1 MNDGST
7 LSLNPD
13 IHRKDFRIVINI
25 KRRQFNVA
33 STAIVGM
40 LAAGFLR
47 PLNAQSRV
55 EKIKVNLAVAGKAS
69 FYYLPLVVAEQLGFF
84 EAEGIALEIIDF
96 PSSVRAQQALV
107 SGNADVVCGAFEHLI
122 SLHSKHQWVQSFV
135 ALGRAPQMAMGVSV
149 KNMPN
154 YKRLV
159 DLRGKRIG
167 IAAPGTG
174 TNIMA
179 NVLLQRVGLQQN
191 DVSYIGVGTTTGA
204 VSAIRSGQIDAI
216 CNLEPIMTML
226 EQKGDIKI
234 IADSRTLR
242 GTQAIFGG
250 DMPGA
255 CLYAMPEYIQKN
267 RVVIQ
272 AMSNAIVRA
281 LKWLQTAGPR
291 DLIRGMPEATLLGDR
306 GLFLATYQNLR
317 ESISLDGITGD
328 EAAKLSL
335 KVMSNFDATV
345 KTERLDISKAYTN
358 MFAKQA
364 KSQFDA

>member
-1 MNDGST
+1 M
-7 LSLNPD
+7 
-13 IHRKDFRIVINI
+13 
-25 KRRQFNVA
+25 A
-33 STAIVGM
+33 STALLSVLVSG
-40 LAAGFLR
+40 LVSPVRG
-47 PLNAQSRV
+47 QSRG
-55 EKIKVNLAVAGKAS
+55 EKTKVNLAVAGKAS

-96 PSSVRAQQALV
+96 PSSVRAQQALT

-122 SLHSKHQWVQSFV
+122 NLHSKHQYVQSFV
-135 ALGRAPQMAMGVSV
+135 ALGRAPQMAMGVSI

-154 YKRLV
+154 YRRLA
-159 DLRGKRIG
+159 DLRGKKIG

-179 NVLLQRVGLQQN
+179 NLLLQRAGLQQS
-191 DVSYIGVGTTTGA
+191 DVSYIGVGMTTGA
-204 VSAIRSGQIDAI
+204 ISAIRSGQIDAI
-216 CNLEPIMTML
+216 CNLEPAMTQL
-226 EQKGDIKI
+226 ELKGDIKI

-242 GTQAIFGG
+242 GTQAVFGG

-255 CLYAMPEYIQKN
+255 CLFALPDYIQKN
-267 RVVIQ
+267 RLVVQ
-272 AMSNAIVRA
+272 ALSNAIVRA
-281 LKWLQTAGPR
+281 LKWLQAAGPR
-291 DLIRGMPEATLLGDR
+291 DLIRGMPEASLLGDR

-317 ESISLDGITGD
+317 ESISLDGMTSD

-335 KVMSNFDATV
+335 KVMVNFDAAV
-345 KTERLDISKAYTN
+345 KAERLDINKAYTN

>member
-1 MNDGST
+1 MSIFN
-7 LSLNPD
+7 
-13 IHRKDFRIVINI
+13 
-25 KRRQFNVA
+25 RRQFSLASTVVA
-33 STAIVGM
+33 SAI
-40 LAAGFLR
+40 AAGLWQPAR
-47 PLNAQSRV
+47 ALSRS
-55 EKIKVNLAVAGKAS
+55 EKTKVNLAVAGKAS
-69 FYYLPLVVAEQLGFF
+69 FYYFPLVVAEQLGFF
-84 EAEGIALEIIDF
+84 EAEGIAIEIVDF
-96 PSSVRAQQALV
+96 PSSVRAQQALA

-122 SLHSKHQWVQSFV
+122 NLHSKHQYVQSFV

-154 YKRLV
+154 YDRLA
-159 DLRGKRIG
+159 DLRGKKIG

-179 NVLLQRVGLQQN
+179 NLLLQRAGLQQN

-204 VSAIRSGQIDAI
+204 ISAIRSGQIDAI
-216 CNLEPIMTML
+216 CNLEPAMTQL
-226 EQKGDIKI
+226 ELNGDIRI

-255 CLYAMPEYIQKN
+255 CLFALPNYIQKN
-267 RVVIQ
+267 RPVVQ

-291 DLIRGMPEATLLGDR
+291 DLIRGLPEANLLGDR
-306 GLFLATYQNLR
+306 GLFLATYQNMR
-317 ESISLDGITGD
+317 ESISLDGMTND

-335 KVMSNFDATV
+335 KVTSNFDAV
-345 KTERLDISKAYTN
+345 VRAERLDISKAYTN

-364 KSQFDA
+364 KSLFDA

>member
-1 MNDGST
+1 MSIFN
-7 LSLNPD
+7 
-13 IHRKDFRIVINI
+13 
-25 KRRQFNVA
+25 RRQFSLASTVVA
-33 STAIVGM
+33 SAI
-40 LAAGFLR
+40 AAGLWQPAR
-47 PLNAQSRV
+47 ALSRS
-55 EKIKVNLAVAGKAS
+55 EKTKVNLAVAGKAS
-69 FYYLPLVVAEQLGFF
+69 FYYFPLVVAEQLGFF
-84 EAEGIALEIIDF
+84 EAEGIAIEIVDF
-96 PSSVRAQQALV
+96 PSSVRAQQALA

-122 SLHSKHQWVQSFV
+122 NLHSKHQYVQSFV

-159 DLRGKRIG
+159 DLRGKKIG

-179 NVLLQRVGLQQN
+179 NLLLQRAGLQQN

-204 VSAIRSGQIDAI
+204 ISAIRSGQIDAI
-216 CNLEPIMTML
+216 CNLEPAMTQL
-226 EQKGDIKI
+226 ELKGDIKI

-255 CLYAMPEYIQKN
+255 CLFALPEYIQKN
-267 RVVIQ
+267 RLVVQ
-272 AMSNAIVRA
+272 ALTNAIMRA

-291 DLIRGMPEATLLGDR
+291 DLIRGLPEANLLGDR
-306 GLFLATYQNLR
+306 GLFLATYQNIR
-317 ESISLDGITGD
+317 ESISLDGITND

-335 KVMSNFDATV
+335 KVMSNFDTAV
-345 KTERLDISKAYTN
+345 KAESLDITRAYTN
-358 MFAKQA
+358 MFARLA